1 MRIVGGTFR
10 GRPLEAPRGRDTRP
24 TTDRM
29 RESIASMILSAQ
41 GLDLSECDVLDA
53 FAGSGAMGIELLSR
67 GARSCVFCER
77 DRRAANVVRANC
89 ASVGL
94 TRDSFRVVCTDSLRL
109 ASSAVLAQEQFSV
122 VFLDPPY
129 AMEAEVV
136 SRLLCELREHG
147 HLGHGCLVIYERA
160 SDHPQIAIPSM
171 RMLRSKTHVTTSID
185 LLRMEA

>member
-1 MRIVGGTFR
+1 MRVVGGTFR

-77 DRRAANVVRANC
+77 DRRAARVVKANC

-94 TRDSFRVVCTDSLRL
+94 KRGSFRVVCADSLRL
-109 ASSAVLAQEQFSV
+109 ASSPTLEEARFSV

-129 AMEAEVV
+129 AMEVEVV
-136 SRLLCELREHG
+136 SQLVRDLQDCGRLAPR
-147 HLGHGCLVIYERA
+147 CLVVYERA
-160 SDHPQIAIPSM
+160 SDHPQIAMDSL
-171 RMLRSKTHVTTSID
+171 RALRSKTHGSTSID
-185 LLRMEA
+185 LLRLEA

>member
-1 MRIVGGTFR
+1 MRVVGGTFR
-10 GRPLEAPRGRDTRP
+10 GKPLEAPRGRDTRP
-24 TTDRM
+24 TTDRI

-94 TRDSFRVVCTDSLRL
+94 SRGAYRVICADSLRL
-109 ASSAVLAQEQFSV
+109 ASSATSTEALAALEVARKAADDLSHNVSPQLTLEVMLLGIKEAFSCQ
-122 VFLDPPY
+122 PS
-129 AMEAEVV
+129 
-136 SRLLCELREHG
+136 SR
-147 HLGHGCLVIYERA
+147 
-160 SDHPQIAIPSM
+160 
-171 RMLRSKTHVTTSID
+171 
-185 LLRMEA
+185 

>member
-1 MRIVGGTFR
+1 MRVVGGTFR
-10 GRPLEAPRGRDTRP
+10 GKPLEAPRGRDTRP
-24 TTDRM
+24 TTDRI

-94 TRDSFRVVCTDSLRL
+94 SRGAYRVICADSLRL
-109 ASSAVLAQEQFSV
+109 ASSATLAQEQFSI

-129 AMEAEVV
+129 AMDAEVV
-136 SRLLCELREHG
+136 SRLLCEMREHG
-147 HLGHGCLVIYERA
+147 RLAGGCLIVYERA
-160 SDHPQIAIPSM
+160 SDRPQIVMPTM
-171 RMLRSKTHVTTSID
+171 RMLRSKTHGITSID

>member
-1 MRIVGGTFR
+1 MRVVGGAFR
-10 GRPLEAPRGRDTRP
+10 GKTLEAPRGRDTRP

-53 FAGSGAMGIELLSR
+53 FAGSGAMGIELMSR

-94 TRDSFRVVCTDSLRL
+94 THGSFRVICADSLRL
-109 ASSAVLAQEQFSV
+109 ASSSVLGKERFSV
-122 VFLDPPY
+122 VFCDPPY
-129 AMEAEVV
+129 AMEASVV
-136 SRLLCELREHG
+136 SQLVRDLRGCGRLAYDCLIVYEH
-147 HLGHGCLVIYERA
+147 A
-160 SDHPQIAIPSM
+160 SDGSHIDMPSV
-171 RMLRSKTHVTTSID
+171 RMLRSKTHGTTSID
-185 LLRMEA
+185 LLRLEA

>member
-1 MRIVGGTFR
+1 MRVVGGAYR
-10 GRPLEAPRGRDTRP
+10 GKSLEAPRGRDTRP

-29 RESIASMILSAQ
+29 REGIASMILSAQ
-41 GLDLSECDVLDA
+41 DLDISDCDVLDA

-94 TRDSFRVVCTDSLRL
+94 PRGSYRVVCSDTLRL
-109 ASSAVLAQEQFSV
+109 ASSAAIGERPFSI

-129 AMEAEVV
+129 AMGADVV
-136 SRLLCELREHG
+136 SRLVGDLRESSR
-147 HLGHGCLVIYERA
+147 LAEGCLVVYERA

-171 RMLRSKTHVTTSID
+171 RTLRSKKHGTTSID
-185 LLRMEA
+185 LLRLEA